1 MSRQKSDKK
10 SGSFLSAALGSRLCR
25 LVGACVLVA
34 LVAMDMAFVLPSYI
48 YRKSEML
55 ASLETHVRDL
65 VAGALDNRANHDLFD
80 MKEMGETLVRSTP
93 VKGGRIT
100 DAIGAELAA
109 FGDAPFMTW
118 QKARMMAHPVEFSM
132 SDKRF
137 EIFLSA
143 DAMRLDH
150 GLLLRY
156 DASAEH
162 RAILDDLVKQGAFG
176 LFIAFGVALITMLLL
191 GRLVISPLRSITMA
205 IEHSFNDSGA
215 GEGKISVE
223 GVTGAE
229 MTRLCDA
236 INDLMFIASATAED
250 GFGGGDS
257 GIEDIPMPMIALSE
271 HGYVTAAN
279 ADALALFGVDNDV
292 EIAGAIDKGALQIE
306 GHTCTGKQLAEQGA
320 VETTCEV
327 LAGKKRIPCLFSSS
341 EQSRSDGSS
350 RGFTVLLTDVSELV
364 SDMREETERRSELE
378 QKLRAMKLRINDYKQ
393 LFDAC
398 MILLDSSASDPEN
411 GPVSVMSEMLITSW
425 LSEMMGREGVTQNN
439 VRHNSLPPLVGCTS
453 SLRKVFRFALSS
465 VWARSLQEVPVI
477 YVQGSIVDQKSAQF
491 IFREIKESDEQKP
504 LHAADS
510 AEAPVLIAALS
521 RIVAKAKGALI
532 RAHGGKDSDLNELVI
547 RVPLDT
553 ETMCTII
560 ADSPPQ
566 DMPGVSQLADSEAA

>member
-1 MSRQKSDKK
+1 MASPKGESKT
-10 SGSFLSAALGSRLCR
+10 SLLPTATGSRLCWQVGMWLFVALMALNAAALLPTYVLHHR
-25 LVGACVLVA
+25 EMISGLETRTRHLVGA
-34 LVAMDMAFVLPSYI
+34 AMD
-48 YRKSEML
+48 
-55 ASLETHVRDL
+55 
-65 VAGALDNRANHDLFD
+65 NRGSHDLFD
-80 MKEMGETLVRSTP
+80 MVQMGDNLMRSTA
-93 VKGGRIT
+93 VRGGVIL
-100 DAIGAELAA
+100 DGIGSELAS
-109 FGDAPFMTW
+109 FGAMPQLTWKAATLLDQPWVLYRSSGVFDIFMS
-118 QKARMMAHPVEFSM
+118 PES
-132 SDKRF
+132 
-137 EIFLSA
+137 
-143 DAMRLDH
+143 MRLDH